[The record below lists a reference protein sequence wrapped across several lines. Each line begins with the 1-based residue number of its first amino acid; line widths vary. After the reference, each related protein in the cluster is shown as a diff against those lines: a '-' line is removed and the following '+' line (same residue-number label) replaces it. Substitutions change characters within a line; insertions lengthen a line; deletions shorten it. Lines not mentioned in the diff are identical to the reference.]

1 MACKL
6 APDATGAFDF
16 TAGVGASAT
25 IFVESTPAGVKM
37 SAADVAGTDCP
48 VGADGKIKTPA
59 LTAGL
64 SVLSITTSVVQHGDQ
79 VRVKEDCGDGTS
91 HLLKTFVFD
100 GEILKRYQINVF

>member
-37 SAADVAGTDCP
+37 SAADVAGTDCHSGRQAP
-48 VGADGKIKTPA
+48 DADVDVCRTRGSPRC
-59 LTAGL
+59 
-64 SVLSITTSVVQHGDQ
+64 SVCQVLSAAIAECSRSGKLNASALSD
-79 VRVKEDCGDGTS
+79 
-91 HLLKTFVFD
+91 
-100 GEILKRYQINVF
+100 